1 MKVVLC
7 TTPKDKS
14 EDMAQILLEEKLVA
28 CVNIIPA
35 IRSVYWWNDKIQK
48 DIEDLLI
55 IKTKDDLVNEV
66 IEKVKEVHPYDI
78 PEVIS
83 FNVEN
88 GNIDYIEWVSR
99 SVK

>member
-1 MKVVLC
+1 MKVILC

-14 EDMAQILLEEKLVA
+14 EDMAQILLEEKLVS

-35 IRSVYWWNDKIQK
+35 IRSIYWWNGQIQK
-48 DIEDLLI
+48 DTEDLLI
-55 IKTKDDLVNEV
+55 IKTKDDLVNEL

-83 FNVEN
+83 LNVED
-88 GNIDYIEWVSR
+88 GNNDYIKWIDSIR
-99 SVK
+99 